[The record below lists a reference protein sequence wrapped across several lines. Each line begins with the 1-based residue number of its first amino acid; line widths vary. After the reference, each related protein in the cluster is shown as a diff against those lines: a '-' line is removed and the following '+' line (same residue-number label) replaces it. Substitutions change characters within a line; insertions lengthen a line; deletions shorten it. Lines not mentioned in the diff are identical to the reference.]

1 MDVVLAL
8 LTQLHDCDIGKCLFG
23 TNELVTRFQHRKMS
37 EPWKYFAFRPKGI
50 CNITFILVCLQPS
63 VSVGRLVTGVL
74 LTVLRT
80 WRMKTDASDK
90 FYLVHSDCVPF
101 IVNNCLFFFWKF
113 SCLYTAEWIVG
124 QKHQDGCF
132 PMWRWFSS
140 FSHST
145 VWLAA
150 LLHYKGRL

>member
-8 LTQLHDCDIGKCLFG
+8 LTQIYDWDNGNCLFG

-50 CNITFILVCLQPS
+50 CNITFILVCLQAS

-74 LTVLRT
+74 LTVLHT

-90 FYLVHSDCVPF
+90 FSLDHSDCVPF
-101 IVNNCLFFFWKF
+101 IVNNCFFSIESSRVYLLLNGLWGKNIRMDVFRCGVD
-113 SCLYTAEWIVG
+113 SAHSIVL
-124 QKHQDGCF
+124 QSD
-132 PMWRWFSS
+132 
-140 FSHST
+140 
-145 VWLAA
+145 
-150 LLHYKGRL
+150 